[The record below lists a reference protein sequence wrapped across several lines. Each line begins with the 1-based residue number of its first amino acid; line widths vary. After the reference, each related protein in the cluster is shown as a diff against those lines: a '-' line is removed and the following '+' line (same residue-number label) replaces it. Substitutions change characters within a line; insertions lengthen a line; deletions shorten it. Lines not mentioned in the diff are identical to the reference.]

1 MVPTPLDTRAKN
13 IKLLALDV
21 DGVMTDGTIVYG
33 NSGEETKAFNIKDGL
48 GIKLLQRAGIEVAI
62 ITGRTSALLER
73 RAAEL
78 GITTLLQGREDKA
91 VALRELAEA
100 RDLSLDQ
107 TAYMGDDLP
116 DLGAIIEA
124 GLGTC
129 PADATVAVRDAADWI
144 ASNAGGRGAIR
155 ELAEALL
162 RARGDWD
169 YLLEAYQP

>member
-1 MVPTPLDTRAKN
+1 MTPTPLTIKAKD
-13 IKLLALDV
+13 IQLLALDV
-21 DGVMTDGTIVYG
+21 DGVMTDGTITYG

-78 GITTLLQGREDKA
+78 GITTLLQGREDKS
-91 VALRELAEA
+91 VALRELVQA
-100 RDLSLDQ
+100 RDLSLDR

-124 GLGTC
+124 GIGAC
-129 PADATVAVRDAADWI
+129 PADAAATVRNAADWI
-144 ASNAGGRGAIR
+144 ATAAGGRGAIR

-162 RARGDWD
+162 QARGDWD
-169 YLLEAYQP
+169 RLLEAYRP